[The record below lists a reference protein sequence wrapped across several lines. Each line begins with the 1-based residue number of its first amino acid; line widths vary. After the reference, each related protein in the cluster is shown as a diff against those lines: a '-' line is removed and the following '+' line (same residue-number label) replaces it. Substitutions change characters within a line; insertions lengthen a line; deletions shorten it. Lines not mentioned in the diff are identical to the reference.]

1 MMNRRQFLSASV
13 AAGVS
18 ATSSKANSGPKD
30 LHPAISMG
38 LAKAKK
44 DLPRTA
50 KLKVAGDELR
60 ILQFTDIH
68 FFCDRKKY
76 GEKADLKSVEDMKR
90 MVENTDPHLIAITG
104 DLWSDNPRGKGQ
116 EFFEYA
122 LEKVES
128 LGKPW
133 LFNWG
138 NHDQLDDYATAQ
150 ATLTEAKN
158 SLYRGGHDGG
168 NYRIPI
174 TGADDR
180 QLWELLCLN
189 TTTQGVQATQEKWL
203 TAQKPSSSPVLCFL
217 HIPLLEYDTVWQKKL
232 AKGIFKEPVCTYGE
246 DGSAL
251 SVLKK
256 FGDVK
261 ACFCGHDH
269 VNDFGG
275 TWDGVE
281 MVYGRA
287 TGHAGYGGD
296 KLKKGGKLITVNLT
310 APQNPSY
317 AWKTVFADGSD
328 WSPE

>member
-1 MMNRRQFLSASV
+1 MNRRQFLSASV

-18 ATSSKANSGPKD
+18 STSSKANSGPKD
-30 LHPAISMG
+30 LRPAMSMG

-50 KLKVAGDELR
+50 KLKVAGDALR

-76 GEKADLKSVEDMKR
+76 GEKADLKSVEDMTR

-104 DLWSDNPRGKGQ
+104 DLWSDNPGGLGQ
-116 EFFEYA
+116 EFFEYS
-122 LEKVES
+122 LEKVAS

-150 ATLTEAKN
+150 STLTEAKH

-168 NYRIPI
+168 NYRVPI

-180 QLWELLCLN
+180 QLLELLCLN
-189 TTTQGVQATQEKWL
+189 TTTQGVQAAQEKWL
-203 TAQKPSSSPVLCFL
+203 SAQQPSTSPVLCFL

-246 DGSAL
+246 DGSAISL
-251 SVLKK
+251 LKK

-275 TWDGVE
+275 MWDGIE

-296 KLKKGGKLITVNLT
+296 QLKKGGKLITANLT
-310 APQNPSY
+310 NPENPTSV
-317 AWKTVFADGSD
+317 WKSVFADGSE
-328 WSPE
+328 WSPA

>member
-1 MMNRRQFLSASV
+1 MNRRQFLSASV

-18 ATSSKANSGPKD
+18 STSSKANSGPKD
-30 LHPAISMG
+30 LRPAMSMG

-50 KLKVAGDELR
+50 KLKVTGDALR

-76 GEKADLKSVEDMKR
+76 GEKADLKSVEDMTR

-104 DLWSDNPRGKGQ
+104 DLWSDNPGGLGQ
-116 EFFEYA
+116 EFFEYS
-122 LEKVES
+122 LEKVAS

-150 ATLTEAKN
+150 STLTEAKH

-168 NYRIPI
+168 NYRVPI

-180 QLWELLCLN
+180 QLLELLCLN
-189 TTTQGVQATQEKWL
+189 TTTQGVQAAQEKWL
-203 TAQKPSSSPVLCFL
+203 AAQQPSTSPVLCFL

-246 DGSAL
+246 DGSAISL
-251 SVLKK
+251 LKK

-275 TWDGVE
+275 TWDGIE

-296 KLKKGGKLITVNLT
+296 QLKKGGKLITANLT
-310 APQNPSY
+310 NPKNPTSV
-317 AWKTVFADGSD
+317 WKSVFADGSE
-328 WSPE
+328 WSPA